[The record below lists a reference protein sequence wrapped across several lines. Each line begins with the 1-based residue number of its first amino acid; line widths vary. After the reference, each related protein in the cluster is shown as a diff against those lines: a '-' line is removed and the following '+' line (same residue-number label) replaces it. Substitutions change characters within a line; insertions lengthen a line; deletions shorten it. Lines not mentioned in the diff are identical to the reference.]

1 VEVPATGSWPVITRG
16 QWRSVYRRF
25 RLAIECSGRVTAH
38 SESASNGLRGLYIG
52 PDMEGCP
59 GFLLADAEVCTSHL
73 AASLAHRTSALGWE
87 MGAEAGFVEIEPL
100 TRPR

>member
-1 VEVPATGSWPVITRG
+1 
-16 QWRSVYRRF
+16 
-25 RLAIECSGRVTAH
+25 
-38 SESASNGLRGLYIG
+38 
-52 PDMEGCP
+52 MEGCP